1 MSDTPNAM
9 RFLDE
14 QRARAK
20 KKKSQRKGTPASKR
34 NREKGKAT
42 QAKKFRLFNK
52 PLGKV
57 AG

>member
-1 MSDTPNAM
+1 MSETPNAM

-20 KKKSQRKGTPASKR
+20 KKKAQRKGTTASKP
-34 NREKGKAT
+34 NRQKGET
-42 QAKKFRLFNK
+42 IRAKKFRLFNK

-57 AG
+57 DE